1 MIDDDFRAAEVPDG
15 MGTLWGVSVGP
26 GAPDLITL
34 RAHRVLTES
43 AVIAWPACK
52 PRAGSYAWRVI
63 EEYIDTDKQQ
73 TLGLVFPMNKDWS
86 SLVPVWEDSA
96 RQILAHLRAG
106 RDVAFITTGDAM
118 LYSTFLH
125 VWEVVREMEPEAPI
139 RVIPGVS
146 SINAASALTSVPLGQ
161 GDERVAIVP
170 ATWHEDRLRELL
182 DDTDTVVLMKVAR
195 VLPQVIDLLEET
207 GRLSQAVLVS
217 RGTAEQQIV
226 TRDLARFRERRLNY
240 LTLVIVARSRP
251 FLERLRS
258 ESESD
263 ARFAVNRQGETA

>member
-1 MIDDDFRAAEVPDG
+1 MIDADFRPIDGPEG

-52 PRAGSYAWRVI
+52 PRAASYAWRIV
-63 EEYIDTDKQQ
+63 EQFIDAERQE
-73 TLGLVFPMNKDWS
+73 TLGLVFPMNRDWS
-86 SLVPVWEDSA
+86 ALVPAWEDSA

-125 VWEVVREMEPEAPI
+125 VWEVVREMEPEAPVRI
-139 RVIPGVS
+139 IPGVS
-146 SINAASALTSVPLGQ
+146 SINAASALTGVALGQ

-170 ATWHEDRLRELL
+170 ATWHEDRLKELL

-195 VLPQVIDLLEET
+195 VLPQVIDLLAKT
-207 GRLSQAVLVS
+207 DRLSQAVLVS

-226 TRDLARFRERRLNY
+226 TRDLERFRDRRLNY

-258 ESESD
+258 EAESD
-263 ARFAVNRQGETA
+263 ARFAVNRQGEPS